1 MRIVLLA
8 AAALAAWTI
17 VRRRRGARP
26 RVHVAWQD
34 GAELDLSSTSSAH
47 AGLAAI
53 AERVLA

>member
-8 AAALAAWTI
+8 AAALAAWALL
-17 VRRRRGARP
+17 RRRRTARR
-26 RVHVAWQD
+26 RVHVVWQD